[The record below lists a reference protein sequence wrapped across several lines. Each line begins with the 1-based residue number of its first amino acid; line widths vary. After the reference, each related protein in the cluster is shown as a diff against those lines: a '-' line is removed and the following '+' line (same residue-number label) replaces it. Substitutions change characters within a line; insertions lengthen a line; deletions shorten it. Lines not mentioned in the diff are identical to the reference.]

1 MMPSHRKRL
10 ARLYQELG
18 HTLCEYMAS
27 SARPSSIPCMDLDQA
42 AKAHAAAVAQLDEF
56 RQAQKALADKLR
68 AARQR
73 VEDSR
78 AVLADAIAQAY
89 LDGVR
94 VGELARRTGY
104 SRETVRVILRAHGI
118 EAE

>member
-1 MMPSHRKRL
+1 MIHVN
-10 ARLYQELG
+10 
-18 HTLCEYMAS
+18 
-27 SARPSSIPCMDLDQA
+27 LDQA
-42 AKAHAAAVAQLDEF
+42 AHAHSAAMARLDEI
-56 RQAQKALADKLR
+56 RQAQKALAEQLQ
-68 AARQR
+68 AARQK

-89 LDGVR
+89 LDGAR

-118 EAE
+118 EGE